1 MFSEILRRARTY
13 AALAQDDKGESARSA
28 FSPVTLSGAASGNA
42 SREVERV
49 SCARPSVI
57 STEQREWRN
66 LARQRINYERLVL

>member
-1 MFSEILRRARTY
+1 MDASEKVLPVIPTEH
-13 AALAQDDKGESARSA
+13 ALSS
-28 FSPVTLSGAASGNA
+28 VILSGAASGNA

-66 LARQRINYERLVL
+66 LARQRISYERLVL